1 MGILASILTAI
12 AGAYGLYKYGEY
24 LVGKRIKP
32 PVVPAQLR
40 ESYDFRYSTLAGAA
54 KRVSDLKGKVVFV
67 NFWGTW
73 CIPCVAEMPT
83 IQKLYDR
90 YKNDTGVAFVLP
102 SRLDDVQKL
111 NAFSAKYKY
120 SLPFSTIN
128 DTDIPA
134 SMNFQQ
140 YPVTF
145 IYAKD
150 GSVAM
155 KHINAADWSDSSVI
169 SFIERLKAQ

>member
-1 MGILASILTAI
+1 MGPFWKGFWMGILASILTAI

-73 CIPCVAEMPT
+73 CIPCVGRCP
-83 IQKLYDR
+83 
-90 YKNDTGVAFVLP
+90 P
-102 SRLDDVQKL
+102 SRSCMIGIRMIQAWRVC
-111 NAFSAKYKY
+111 AA
-120 SLPFSTIN
+120 LPL
-128 DTDIPA
+128 
-134 SMNFQQ
+134 
-140 YPVTF
+140 
-145 IYAKD
+145 
-150 GSVAM
+150 G
-155 KHINAADWSDSSVI
+155 
-169 SFIERLKAQ
+169 